1 MALGGVGGI
10 AAVVRDYMYRHW
22 EAERS
27 FMSKS
32 IPTADLRKR
41 FIKDIDLWLANSKES
56 KAKASN
62 FEIGSYQRNN
72 ADNECS
78 RFDSMAH
85 ALYLLGEKLGA
96 ISEDDYPQF
105 KRSKE

>member
-1 MALGGVGGI
+1 
-10 AAVVRDYMYRHW
+10 
-22 EAERS
+22 
-27 FMSKS
+27 MSKS

-41 FIKDIDLWLANSKES
+41 FMSDIDLWIKCAEES

-62 FEIGSYQRNN
+62 FEIGSYQRDN

-85 ALYLLGEKLGA
+85 ALYLLGRNLGVV
-96 ISEDDYPQF
+96 SEDDYPQF
-105 KRSKE
+105 KRSKEDKP